1 MKRYLLIFFAI
12 ILAGC
17 MQNTTNVGKSQVDRS
32 QLMLVSSDEINEASA
47 KVYSD
52 VIAQAKA
59 SNTLNKDPK
68 LTKRV
73 RDISNKLIAKAPY
86 FREDSAKWNWEV
98 NVITSDTINAWCMA
112 GGKIAVYTAIVEK
125 LKLNDDEIAF
135 ILAHEIAHALREH
148 VREQQSQELV
158 KNGLISVASMF
169 GVDNTILGVANVAAN
184 VGISLPF
191 SRSHESES
199 DEIGLELSY
208 MAGYNPD
215 AAASLWRKM
224 QEHSGDGGFEFLSTH
239 PSHES
244 RIENLEKLAAKL
256 KAKK

>member
-1 MKRYLLIFFAI
+1 MKRYLLIFFTI

-32 QLMLVSSDEINEASA
+32 QLMLISSDEINEASA
-47 KVYSD
+47 KAYND

-59 SNTLNKDPK
+59 SNALNKDPK

-73 RDISNKLIAKAPY
+73 RDISNKLITKASY
-86 FREDSAKWNWEV
+86 FREDSAKWDWEV

-125 LKLNDDEIAF
+125 LNLSDDEIAF

-148 VREQQSQELV
+148 VREQQSQNMI
-158 KNGLISVASMF
+158 KNGLIGVASIF
-169 GVDNTILGVANVAAN
+169 GVDNTILSVADLVANVG
-184 VGISLPF
+184 VTLPF

-199 DEIGLELSY
+199 DEIGLELAY
-208 MAGYNPD
+208 MAGFNPD
-215 AAASLWRKM
+215 GAASLWRKM
-224 QEHSGDGGFEFLSTH
+224 QENSGNGGLEFLSTH

-244 RIENLEKLAAKL
+244 RIENLQALANKL
-256 KAKK
+256 KSSK

>member
-1 MKRYLLIFFAI
+1 MKRYLLIFFTI

-32 QLMLVSSDEINEASA
+32 QLMLISSDEINEASA
-47 KVYSD
+47 KAYNE

-73 RDISNKLIAKAPY
+73 RDISNKLIAKVPY
-86 FREDSAKWNWEV
+86 FREDSAKWDWEV

-125 LKLNDDEIAF
+125 LNLNDDEIAF

-148 VREQQSQELV
+148 VREQQSQNMI
-158 KNGLISVASMF
+158 KNGLIGVASIF
-169 GVDNTILGVANVAAN
+169 GVDNTILSVADLVANVG
-184 VGISLPF
+184 VTLPF

-199 DEIGLELSY
+199 DEIGLELAY
-208 MAGYNPD
+208 MAGFNPD
-215 AAASLWRKM
+215 GAASLWRKM
-224 QEHSGDGGFEFLSTH
+224 QENSGNGGLEFLSTH

-244 RIENLEKLAAKL
+244 RIENLQALANKL
-256 KAKK
+256 KSSK

>member
-1 MKRYLLIFFAI
+1 
-12 ILAGC
+12 
-17 MQNTTNVGKSQVDRS
+17 
-32 QLMLVSSDEINEASA
+32 
-47 KVYSD
+47 
-52 VIAQAKA
+52 
-59 SNTLNKDPK
+59 
-68 LTKRV
+68 
-73 RDISNKLIAKAPY
+73 
-86 FREDSAKWNWEV
+86 
-98 NVITSDTINAWCMA
+98 MA

-125 LKLNDDEIAF
+125 LNLTDDEIAF
-135 ILAHEIAHALREH
+135 ILSHEIAHALREH
-148 VREQQSQELV
+148 SREQQSQELV

-169 GVDNTILGVANVAAN
+169 GVDSTILGVASVAAN

-224 QEHSGDGGFEFLSTH
+224 QEHSGDGGLEFLSTH

-244 RIENLEKLAAKL
+244 RIENLEELAAKL
-256 KAKK
+256 KASK